1 MVHIEKLPYSLKF
14 IGIKNK
20 KGDIAIYARLI
31 MKREKTEFSINVIG
45 TATDWDQSSST
56 FKTTKPYNN
65 YLNNSIRDAEGKIYQ
80 SFDNL
85 VRSEVEPTVANIRDV
100 YKGKD
105 NLIKAPRLLTYVD
118 EVIAFKKQ
126 LTGEITKGT
135 MNHYTKMRAY
145 LLEFLEHEDL
155 QRMRIDEWSRKHFV
169 QFETFLLTRTNKF
182 LKKPITRATSN
193 KNLSKLKVIFNHAL
207 LSEIIHVDPSKG
219 FKMERTQSNRV
230 YLTQDEILRIETN
243 DLMGNKSLD
252 RVRNIFI
259 FSVYSG
265 IRFADALNLKRSSII
280 LESDGN
286 YFIDLTQQ
294 KTNKPLNRPM
304 FSKAVEIYKKF
315 IDLDPKSEYVL
326 PQISN
331 QKTNLYLKEIAKICD
346 IHKNLSHHVARHS
359 FATSVL
365 LDRGCDLKTASYFL
379 GHTSVRSTEVYA
391 KITKNRALEVVKNLD
406 SLM

>member
-14 IGIKNK
+14 IGIHNK
-20 KGDIAIYARLI
+20 KGEIAIYARLI

-45 TATDWDQSSST
+45 TAFDWDQSSGT
-56 FKTTKPYNN
+56 FKTTRPYNN
-65 YLNNSIRDAEGKIYQ
+65 YLNKSIRDAESKIYQ

-85 VRSEVEPTVANIRDV
+85 VRSEVKPTVANIRDV

-105 NLIKAPRLLTYVD
+105 NLIKAPRLMTYVD
-118 EVIAFKKQ
+118 EVIEFKKQ

-155 QRMRIDEWSRKHFV
+155 QGMRIDEWSRKHFV

-207 LSEIIHVDPSKG
+207 ISEIIHIDPSKG

-230 YLTQDEILRIETN
+230 YLTQDEISRIETN

-252 RVRNIFI
+252 KVRNIFI

-294 KTNKPLNRPM
+294 KTNKPFNRPM

-315 IDLDPKSEYVL
+315 IELDPKSEYVL

-331 QKTNLYLKEIAKICD
+331 QKTNLYLKEIAKICN